1 MDLSLD
7 LSLIEGYKS
16 KTQQAR
22 ILTESWVAKNIYCP
36 NCGSNPLNEFE
47 NNRPV
52 ADFFCKKCTEEYE
65 LKSKNGKFSTV
76 IPDGAYST
84 MIERIHSEKNPNFFF
99 LNYNKGNKVE
109 HFAVIPK
116 HFFTPDIIIKRK
128 PLSQT
133 AKRAGWVG
141 CNIVWS
147 DIPNAGKIAL
157 VREGHIVD
165 ARMIHKQ
172 VVTAERLNKTN
183 MSLRGWLMD
192 VLRCVDKLNQDEFT
206 LADMYGFTAVLQE
219 KYAANHNIQ
228 AKIRQQL
235 QFLRDQG
242 YIQFV
247 GNGRYRKIPM

>member
-99 LNYNKGNKVE
+99 LNYNKENKVE

-141 CNIVWS
+141 CNI
-147 DIPNAGKIAL
+147 DIGKVSSSGKIFLIKNGL
-157 VREGHIVD
+157 VVSQDEVLANFQKTLFLRD
-165 ARMIHKQ
+165 Q
-172 VVTAERLNKTN
+172 STVT
-183 MSLRGWLMD
+183 RGWLLEMLKCLD
-192 VLRCVDKLNQDEFT
+192 WISTDEFT
-206 LADMYGFTAVLQE
+206 LNDMYSFE
-219 KYAANHNIQ
+219 KYLKLIYPKNNHIKD
-228 AKIRQQL
+228 KIRQQL
-235 QFLRDQG
+235 QILRDQG
-242 YIQFV
+242 IIEFL
-247 GNGRYRKIPM
+247 GRGRYRKL